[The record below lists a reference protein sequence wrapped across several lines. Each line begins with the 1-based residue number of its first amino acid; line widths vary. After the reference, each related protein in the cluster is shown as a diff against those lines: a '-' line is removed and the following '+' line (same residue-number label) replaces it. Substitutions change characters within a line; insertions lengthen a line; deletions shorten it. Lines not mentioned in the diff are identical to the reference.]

1 MHHSSQTMMESGIK
15 GNGIRVRV
23 KCVMHH
29 CVRDVFYMLEIK
41 EINDLQPLIILESA
55 EPLAAYTNI
64 HQHTHTLCQCF
75 IYLMFNSRDLLAI
88 YVFRNASL

>member
-29 CVRDVFYMLEIK
+29 CVRDVFYVLEII
-41 EINDLQPLIILESA
+41 EIIDLQPLIILESA

-64 HQHTHTLCQCF
+64 HQHTHPVSML
-75 IYLMFNSRDLLAI
+75 YLFN
-88 YVFRNASL
+88 V